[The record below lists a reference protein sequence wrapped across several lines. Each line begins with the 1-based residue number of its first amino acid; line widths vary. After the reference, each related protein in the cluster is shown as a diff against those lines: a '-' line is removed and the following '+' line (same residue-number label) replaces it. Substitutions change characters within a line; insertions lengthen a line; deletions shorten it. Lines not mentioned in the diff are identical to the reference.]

1 MNSDNSIDHLLEQ
14 EKNDNKN
21 ESWNKLNQTTKTL
34 KLHIYAETY
43 GQKKGY
49 NTAQI
54 KKLKTYFSHCLQEKK
69 LSKTKEVQYDKVK
82 QEVIEVHGL
91 QLNSS
96 NNNFTIRSDTKRI
109 NTIKSL
115 TPKRSTLKD
124 KNNDSK
130 IEK

>member
-1 MNSDNSIDHLLEQ
+1 MNSDNNIDHLLEQ

-21 ESWNKLNQTTKTL
+21 DSWNKLNQTTKTV

-43 GQKKGY
+43 GHKKGY
-49 NTAQI
+49 NSAQI
-54 KKLKTYFSHCLQEKK
+54 KKLKIYFSHCLQEKK
-69 LSKTKEVQYDKVK
+69 LSKTKEVQYDKIK
-82 QEVIEVHGL
+82 QEVIEVYGL
-91 QLNSS
+91 QFNSS